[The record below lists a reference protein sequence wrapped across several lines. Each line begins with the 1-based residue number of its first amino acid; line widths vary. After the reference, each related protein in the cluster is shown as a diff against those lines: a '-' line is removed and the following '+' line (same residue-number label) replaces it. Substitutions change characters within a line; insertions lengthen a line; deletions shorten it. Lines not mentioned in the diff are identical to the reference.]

1 MLHQNFLKSYSHR
14 TPEQKKT
21 NKLILT
27 GSGICRRGHGT
38 ICWQVSLCENAGC
51 HSSGQ
56 GGVDGCHFLV
66 ESKREIVLSG
76 KKHLCFF
83 FNRRGGVTGHENQLA
98 VPHLPVHTPTLTHT
112 DTHSA
117 TLRLNTV
124 DACRINITKMWNAR
138 TREVWIKTQTQISNR
153 NKFMTKFWQDTLKVL
168 ATPPLTKFHFLIKE
182 LSCRLQVHIRR
193 SKGQFEALLH
203 TLAP

>member
-1 MLHQNFLKSYSHR
+1 MVPSVDRSACVRMPDVTLLD
-14 TPEQKKT
+14 
-21 NKLILT
+21 
-27 GSGICRRGHGT
+27 
-38 ICWQVSLCENAGC
+38 
-51 HSSGQ
+51 
-56 GGVDGCHFLV
+56 GGVWTVVTSLLRAR
-66 ESKREIVLSG
+66 EREIMLSG

-83 FNRRGGVTGHENQLA
+83 FQQGRWRGGVTGHENQLA
-98 VPHLPVHTPTLTHT
+98 VPHLPAHIPTLTHT

-117 TLRLNTV
+117 TLRLNTA

-138 TREVWIKTQTQISNR
+138 TREVWIKTLTQICNR
-153 NKFMTKFWQDTLKVL
+153 NKFMAKFWQDTLKVL

-182 LSCRLQVHIRR
+182 LSRQLQVRIRR